1 MLKFDNEIVLSN
13 DYMRK
18 QIDGEKVCKLVSK
31 RKKLPH
37 KALHMWKYN
46 RMHQKDPLSEPLVHG
61 KLCSIQLVFSCS
73 QKKQCHHPNLAD
85 LLQECVLTYITATRR
100 SSLDK

>member
-13 DYMRK
+13 EYMRK
-18 QIDGEKVCKLVSK
+18 QIDGEKVCKVVSK

-46 RMHQKDPLSEPLVHG
+46 RMHQKDPFSEPLVHG
-61 KLCSIQLVFSCS
+61 KLCLIHHVFIVLERNNGMT
-73 QKKQCHHPNLAD
+73 PI
-85 LLQECVLTYITATRR
+85 LLFYRNVY
-100 SSLDK
+100 

>member
-13 DYMRK
+13 EYTRK
-18 QIDGEKVCKLVSK
+18 QIDGKKVCKLVSK

-37 KALHMWKYN
+37 KAFHMWKYN
-46 RMHQKDPLSEPLVHG
+46 RMHQKDPFSEPLVHG
-61 KLCSIQLVFSCS
+61 KLCLIHVVFYCS
-73 QKKQCHHPNLAD
+73 RKKQWHDPNLA
-85 LLQECVLTYITATRR
+85 LLQECVLTYIIATRW